1 MSRIEDLPAEERA
14 VLQLALRSD
23 RPFDELAG
31 VLDLDEAEMRRH
43 AHAALAAL
51 GPDETAGLEPGQR
64 DEIADWLLGQQSAE
78 QRAGTERLLAGSA
91 PGRAWARVVADQ
103 LRGLGAQ
110 RLPDIPDGERGAGG
124 DGNGAAASAPPPMD
138 GASGSGSAAA
148 PAETTASPVGAGV
161 TAPSAAAAAEAAA
174 GAPGPD
180 GTAAPAATRDGGSG
194 PRLDAPR
201 SSRLGGA
208 LLLGGLAIVALAAVL
223 YFAVLRGDGDGG
235 GGSGSSATTPAAS
248 TTAAR
253 PQGQVEAQ
261 ANLVPP
267 GNRKSLKALGV
278 VLVQRAQGQDQIVAA
293 VQGLPKPKNGGYGIW
308 LYSGPGKAQWLGFFA
323 SQDQQGRLLA
333 RGQLKASIAD
343 YREILVTREAKGNP
357 SRPGPI
363 FLRGP
368 VQLAG
373 SGNGTG

>member
-1 MSRIEDLPAEERA
+1 MSRIEELPAEERA

-23 RPFDELAG
+23 RPFHELAG
-31 VLDLDEAEMRRH
+31 VLELDEDEMRRH

-51 GPDETAGLEPGQR
+51 GPDDTAGLEPARR

-91 PGRAWARVVADQ
+91 PARAWARVVADQ

-110 RLPDIPDGERGAGG
+110 RVPDIPSSAGA
-124 DGNGAAASAPPPMD
+124 DGNGAAAAPTPAEIAA
-138 GASGSGSAAA
+138 ASA
-148 PAETTASPVGAGV
+148 PAEIAAASAPAAPTPAEPAVPPVGAGV
-161 TAPSAAAAAEAAA
+161 TPPGAPAAAEAAA
-174 GAPGPD
+174 GAPVEDDPF
-180 GTAAPAATRDGGSG
+180 GS
-194 PRLDAPR
+194 RLDSAPR

-208 LLLGGLAIVALAAVL
+208 LLLGGIALVAVAVIL
-223 YFAVLRGDGDGG
+223 FFLLRGGGD
-235 GGSGSSATTPAAS
+235 SSSEKATPAAG
-248 TTAAR
+248 TTATQPRA
-253 PQGQVEAQ
+253 QVEAQ

-267 GNRKSLKALGV
+267 SNRKSLKALGV

-293 VQGLPKPKNGGYGIW
+293 VQGLPKPKTGGYGIW

-333 RGQLKASIAD
+333 RGQLKASISD
-343 YREILVTREAKGNP
+343 FREILVTREAKGNP

-373 SGNGTG
+373 SGNGGG

>member
-31 VLDLDEAEMRRH
+31 VLELDEAEMRRH

-91 PGRAWARVVADQ
+91 PGRGWARAVADQ

-110 RLPDIPDGERGAGG
+110 RLPQIPAGERSAV
-124 DGNGAAASAPPPMD
+124 DGNGATAAAAPPPTEVAAASAP
-138 GASGSGSAAA
+138 AA
-148 PAETTASPVGAGV
+148 PTPAEPALPPVGAGV
-161 TAPSAAAAAEAAA
+161 TPPSAAAAAEAAA
-174 GAPGPD
+174 
-180 GTAAPAATRDGGSG
+180 AAPADEGTAGAAPADDDIARLG
-194 PRLDAPR
+194 PPR

-208 LLLGGLAIVALAAVL
+208 VLLGGLAVVALAVVL
-223 YFAVLRGDGDGG
+223 FFVLRGGGD
-235 GGSGSSATTPAAS
+235 SASKKTTPAAS
-248 TTAAR
+248 KTATQ
-253 PQGQVEAQ
+253 PQAQVEAQ

-267 GNRKSLKALGV
+267 SSRKSLKALGV

-308 LYSGPGKAQWLGFFA
+308 LYSGPGKSQWLGFFA

-333 RGQLKASIAD
+333 RGQLKASIGD

-363 FLRGP
+363 YLRGP

-373 SGNGTG
+373 SGNGAGNGGG